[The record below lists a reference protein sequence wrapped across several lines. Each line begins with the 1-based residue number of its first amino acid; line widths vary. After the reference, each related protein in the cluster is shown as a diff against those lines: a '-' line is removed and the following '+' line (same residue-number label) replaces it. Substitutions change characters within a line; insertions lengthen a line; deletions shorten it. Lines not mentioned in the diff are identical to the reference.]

1 MKSILFP
8 FVYETDFRAGYSWS
22 LELATRLKCQLSIF
36 TTIPCKNLQHYSQL
50 YDSLIKARQF
60 HVRKFGMSSLEK
72 RPQSVIRHFVT
83 GDFESTFLRF
93 VEDTKSDILVIPTR
107 IISETVLTN
116 LNHSRKQIIYLPS
129 TETEVN
135 MIQSTSTRDVFFF
148 EMLERAVCYNL
159 PTSFYKSFGDD
170 KSLFN
175 SIASFF
181 KRPRFDAAKLTAR

>member
-1 MKSILFP
+1 
-8 FVYETDFRAGYSWS
+8 
-22 LELATRLKCQLSIF
+22 
-36 TTIPCKNLQHYSQL
+36 
-50 YDSLIKARQF
+50 
-60 HVRKFGMSSLEK
+60 

-107 IISETVLTN
+107 IISETVLTK

-129 TETEVN
+129 KETEVN

-181 KRPRFDAAKLTAR
+181 KRPRFDAAKFTAR